1 MHINDPLE
9 IFVKEHEEGVHYL
22 HQLQTATKYIS
33 QSGFSFDAF
42 MKLGEAIRFIDN
54 ELRAHNEK
62 EEKYLFPLL
71 EHHAG
76 NPVRIML
83 EEHRE
88 LWKLFARIRQC
99 VEDIEEGRI
108 YATTVKELVQA
119 SDQLYELLLNHIKK
133 EDEVLFPM
141 AKKVLT
147 QEEYEQLR
155 ESLLNVPTSV
165 AG

>member
-1 MHINDPLE
+1 MHVSDPIE
-9 IFVKEHEEGVHYL
+9 ILIKEHEEGTHYL
-22 HQLQTATKYIS
+22 QQLHIASMYIS

-54 ELRAHNEK
+54 ELRTHNEK
-62 EEKYLFPLL
+62 EEQYLFPLL
-71 EHHAG
+71 ERHVG
-76 NPVRIML
+76 NPVRTML

-108 YATTVKELVQA
+108 YATTVKELVVA
-119 SDQLYELLLNHIKK
+119 SDQLYELLLNHINK
-133 EDEVLFPM
+133 ENEVLFPM
-141 AKKVLT
+141 AKAMLT
-147 QEEYEQLR
+147 QEEYEQLK
-155 ESLLNVPTSV
+155 ESLLGVSIRT